1 MIRSIEASWGW
12 VKGDAGRRYGKQIF
26 KIRRISVRR
35 GGPLNDGACDGNCG
49 DLDLSERSP
58 MRISHSLP
66 TWLRNIL
73 RPYASRA
80 WVLRW
85 RLRLRWWKLTRDRRI
100 RRYYKAHRVI
110 KISLGTGDHTRPAWL
125 NTDYEPLNKEIV
137 FVDVTKRFPFPEQSV
152 DFFHTEHMIEHVP
165 LSSAQFFMN
174 ECYRTLKP
182 GGKIRIATPDIMKLA
197 RLLLDPDDAE
207 VADYAK
213 WALKQFPP
221 ALEPST
227 ALTPCMVFNDYMRN
241 WGHQFIYD
249 QKTLKA
255 LLTKAGFV
263 SVHRRQINESQDP
276 NLAAQEMRQLVI
288 GNPAN
293 DFETMVLEAT
303 KSVQ

>member
-1 MIRSIEASWGW
+1 MHSRATDRRSASECQGKWPDQTLDQALGLPEVLVAVSTSGLSCKRAGKTRTLMPVCDSSGESRTKTSTTVIRSIEASWGW

-66 TWLRNIL
+66 TWVRNIL
-73 RPYASRA
+73 RPYASKA

-110 KISLGTGDHTRPAWL
+110 KISLGTGDHTRPGWL

-182 GGKIRIATPDIMKLA
+182 GGKIRIATPDI
-197 RLLLDPDDAE
+197 
-207 VADYAK
+207 
-213 WALKQFPP
+213 
-221 ALEPST
+221 
-227 ALTPCMVFNDYMRN
+227 
-241 WGHQFIYD
+241 
-249 QKTLKA
+249 
-255 LLTKAGFV
+255 
-263 SVHRRQINESQDP
+263 
-276 NLAAQEMRQLVI
+276 
-288 GNPAN
+288 
-293 DFETMVLEAT
+293 
-303 KSVQ
+303 